1 MISTARPR
9 LRIWLGRQEF
19 ESLHP
24 LHPPI
29 TFPSDLRYLL
39 KLRIE
44 SVFLPEIAS
53 NISSN
58 KTSNTFTLMPDFLT
72 RRNGTWHFARR
83 VPTEFAHLDRRG
95 VVKHSTKIRIASDR
109 GAVRASRVAEK
120 FNSSLEQHW
129 RVLADSD
136 SKEGVDSYNEARRR
150 ARQLG
155 FDYIEN
161 AQLVAGP
168 AAERLERLETL
179 VAKDLVNDEGAREAV
194 LGLKKKPV
202 FKISKIFEEYEAET
216 KDQVL
221 DLSPDQ
227 LRIWRNA
234 RKRVVKSFVGVI
246 SDKFITELTIDDA
259 IDFRNFWRDRVVQE
273 GIAAKSANREI
284 GQLSG
289 MIKELN
295 ILRRLGLPDLF
306 RGLRLKGEVD
316 KEPTPYENKFIQNRL
331 LADGAL
337 DGLNEDA
344 RYIIYVI
351 ADSGLRPSEIVNLNR
366 KTIHLSAKIPYVSV
380 LPDGRNA
387 AAGSAKNITP
397 NREKAASNEAG
408 SNGNT
413 SASAWTNR
421 TRSHPWAARCANAST
436 AADRSIPT
444 TVPSGA
450 TARTR
455 SSAVSPPPQP
465 MSRTLSPGCG
475 ASAAKAPRPSVASCS
490 SKGSRTSAHAP
501 TRTSS
506 WGSAGRGLI

>member
-1 MISTARPR
+1 
-9 LRIWLGRQEF
+9 
-19 ESLHP
+19 
-24 LHPPI
+24 
-29 TFPSDLRYLL
+29 
-39 KLRIE
+39 
-44 SVFLPEIAS
+44 
-53 NISSN
+53 
-58 KTSNTFTLMPDFLT
+58 MPDFLT

-109 GAVRASRVAEK
+109 AAVRASRVAEK

-136 SKEGVDSYNEARRR
+136 SKEGVDSYNESRRR

-234 RKRVVKSFVGVI
+234 RKRVVKSFVDVV

-259 IDFRNFWRDRVVQE
+259 IDFRNFWRDRIVQE

-337 DGLNEDA
+337 DRLNEDA
-344 RYIIYVI
+344 RCIIYVI
-351 ADSGLRPSEIVNLNR
+351 ADTGLRPSEVVNLNR
-366 KTIHLSAKIPYVSV
+366 KTIHLNAKIPYVSV
-380 LPDGRNA
+380 LPDGRRVKTDDSLREIPLVGA
-387 AAGSAKNITP
+387 AL
-397 NREKAASNEAG
+397 AALKTKPDGFPRYRDNS
-408 SNGNT
+408 
-413 SASAWTNR
+413 
-421 TRSHPWAARCANAST
+421 ST
-436 AADRSIPT
+436 FS
-444 TVPSGA
+444 A
-450 TARTR
+450 TANKFLLENGLRPTEEHTVYSLR
-455 SSAVSPPPQP
+455 HSFKDRLIAIEAQDSLIDSLMGHDTYKPKYGKGPSLELKLKYLQRIAFKPP
-465 MSRTLSPGCG
+465 LSL
-475 ASAAKAPRPSVASCS
+475 R
-490 SKGSRTSAHAP
+490 
-501 TRTSS
+501 
-506 WGSAGRGLI
+506 

>member
-1 MISTARPR
+1 M
-9 LRIWLGRQEF
+9 
-19 ESLHP
+19 
-24 LHPPI
+24 
-29 TFPSDLRYLL
+29 
-39 KLRIE
+39 
-44 SVFLPEIAS
+44 
-53 NISSN
+53 
-58 KTSNTFTLMPDFLT
+58 
-72 RRNGTWHFARR
+72 
-83 VPTEFAHLDRRG
+83 
-95 VVKHSTKIRIASDR
+95 KHSTKIRIASDR
-109 GAVRASRVAEK
+109 AAVRASRVAEK
-120 FNSSLEQHW
+120 FNSGLEQHW
-129 RVLADSD
+129 RVLADRD

-234 RKRVVKSFVGVI
+234 RKRVVKSFVSVV

-337 DGLNEDA
+337 DGLNEA
-344 RYIIYVI
+344 LYHLCYC
-351 ADSGLRPSEIVNLNR
+351 GL
-366 KTIHLSAKIPYVSV
+366 
-380 LPDGRNA
+380 G
-387 AAGSAKNITP
+387 
-397 NREKAASNEAG
+397 
-408 SNGNT
+408 T
-413 SASAWTNR
+413 SALRDSE
-421 TRSHPWAARCANAST
+421 PQQE
-436 AADRSIPT
+436 DD
-444 TVPSGA
+444 
-450 TARTR
+450 
-455 SSAVSPPPQP
+455 PPQ
-465 MSRTLSPGCG
+465 R
-475 ASAAKAPRPSVASCS
+475 
-490 SKGSRTSAHAP
+490 
-501 TRTSS
+501 
-506 WGSAGRGLI
+506 

>member
-1 MISTARPR
+1 MVEQQPSKLNTRVR
-9 LRIWLGRQEF
+9 
-19 ESLHP
+19 
-24 LHPPI
+24 
-29 TFPSDLRYLL
+29 FPSPAPSPNNFPKRSPLIIEIVD
-39 KLRIE
+39 RIRILDRNN
-44 SVFLPEIAS
+44 VQHFVQRNVQHFP
-53 NISSN
+53 
-58 KTSNTFTLMPDFLT
+58 LMPDFLT

-83 VPTEFAHLDRRG
+83 VPAEFAHLDRRG

-109 GAVRASRVAEK
+109 AAVRASRVAEK

-136 SKEGVDSYNEARRR
+136 SKEGHSYNEARRR

-161 AQLVAGP
+161 AQLVLGP

-179 VAKDLVNDEGAREAV
+179 VAKDLVNDEGARQAV

-234 RKRVVKSFVGVI
+234 RKRVVKSFVGVV
-246 SDKFITELTIDDA
+246 SDKFITDLTIDDA

-380 LPDGRNA
+380 LPDGRRLKTYDSLREIPLVGA
-387 AAGSAKNITP
+387 ALAALKAKPEGFPRYRDN
-397 NREKAASNEAG
+397 S
-408 SNGNT
+408 
-413 SASAWTNR
+413 
-421 TRSHPWAARCANAST
+421 ST
-436 AADRSIPT
+436 FS
-444 TVPSGA
+444 A
-450 TARTR
+450 TANKF
-455 SSAVSPPPQP
+455 
-465 MSRTLSPGCG
+465 LLENGL
-475 ASAAKAPRPSVASCS
+475 RPTEEYTVYSLRHSF
-490 SKGSRTSAHAP
+490 KDR
-501 TRTSS
+501 
-506 WGSAGRGLI
+506 L